1 MNDRIKDQF
10 RTLRDPRSGYF
21 SVMQTEHRRIH
32 DGDYFMSSN
41 LCKEDGVGI
50 PTLGGDGE
58 KEFLV
63 DVGDD
68 PIHFRLEIE
77 IDKSQV
83 IIQPFE
89 GVTIEPNTE
98 NGDVELPIVAAN
110 RTIEK
115 DCSCG
120 IYELDTPHGSADEG
134 DDYAEL
140 LPWLIE
146 AEEATPVRK
155 RPVIF
160 ASYFEYILRPNTK
173 YAFNFDNKTSTEIST
188 FEVIFSWY
196 VER

>member
-1 MNDRIKDQF
+1 MEDRIKEHF
-10 RTLRDPRSGYF
+10 RTLRDPRSGYY
-21 SVMQTEHRRIH
+21 SVMQSEHRRIH

-41 LCKEDGVGI
+41 LCKEDGVAI
-50 PTLGGDGE
+50 PTLGGNEE
-58 KEFLV
+58 KELLV

-89 GVTIEPNTE
+89 GVTVEPNTE
-98 NGDVELPIVAAN
+98 NGDVELPTIAAN

-115 DCSCG
+115 DSGCKV
-120 IYELDTPHGSADEG
+120 YDQDTPHGEADEG

-140 LPWLIE
+140 LPWLVE
-146 AEEATPVRK
+146 AEEATPARK

-160 ASYFEYILRPNTK
+160 ANYFEYILRPNTK
-173 YAFNFDNKTSTEIST
+173 YAFSLDNKTSTEITT